1 MNRLQRS
8 KLLLLGAVF
17 SVAFIGAGAGCWLV
31 FCLQVGAPQL
41 VDAHGG
47 GHHWLHEQLD
57 LSAEEHVR
65 LEPIEIEFAQREKDL
80 ADALQEAKR
89 QLAEAVEE
97 DKAYTP
103 RVSKAIEEIHGA
115 MAALQKATI
124 EHLFE
129 MEEALSA
136 EHYER
141 LLRLAGDSLRK

>member
-1 MNRLQRS
+1 MNRSQRS

-17 SVAFIGAGAGCWLV
+17 SVAFIGAGTGCWLV
-31 FCLQVGAPQL
+31 FCLQVGVPQS

-47 GHHWLHEQLD
+47 GHHWLHEQLE
-57 LSAEEHVR
+57 LSAAEHAR
-65 LEPIEIEFAQREKDL
+65 LEPLESEFVQREKAL
-80 ADALQEAKR
+80 ADALKEAKR
-89 QLAEAVEE
+89 QLAAAVEE

-103 RVSKAIEEIHGA
+103 RVSKAIEEIHRA
-115 MAALQKATI
+115 MADLQKATI

-136 EHYER
+136 EQYER